1 MAIDAHS
8 IRIWE
13 GDATQQGATWDGLGV
28 NFSLFSAS
36 ATKVELCLFDSTG
49 TQETQRIELPEYT
62 DEVWHG
68 YLPDAGPGTVY
79 AYRVHGSY
87 EPEAGHRFNPNKLV
101 LDPYAKAH
109 IGRLK
114 WGPELFGY
122 TLGAA
127 GDDLTFDER
136 DSAPLMPKCV
146 VIDPAFTWSRD
157 RKPAV
162 PWDRTIVYELH
173 VKGFTKRNPMVP
185 ENLRGSFAGLAHQEI
200 IEYIRSLGVTSVEL
214 LPIHSFVNDSLLLD
228 KGLTNYWGY
237 NTIGFFAADPRYF
250 ATGAITEFKQMVAHF
265 HAAGL
270 EVILDVVYNHTA
282 EGNERGPT
290 LSFRGI
296 DNASY
301 YRLLPDKPRY
311 YINDTG
317 TGNTINMSHPRVLQM
332 VTDSLRYW
340 IIEMH
345 VDGFRFDLGT
355 ILGREVGGFD
365 QGGGFLD
372 SCRQDPLLS
381 QVKLIAE
388 PWDCGPGGYQ
398 VGSFPPG
405 WAEWNDRYR
414 DTVRSFWK
422 GDEGKAPEMASRLAA
437 SGDLF
442 NKRGRKPWASVNFV
456 TAHDGFTL
464 NDLVSY
470 NDKHNEANGEN
481 NQDGTSNNLAWNCGA
496 DGPTDDPEIN
506 KLRER
511 QKRNMLA
518 TLFFSQGTPLL
529 LAGDE
534 LGRTQKGN
542 NNAYCQDNEISW
554 TDWAGI
560 TEQGRSLIVFTRK
573 LIRLRDSLS
582 VLRRA
587 RFLTAEY
594 NSELEVKDITWINAV
609 GNEMQKTDWE
619 DGNMRCFGMLID
631 GRAQTSGIKKR
642 ASDVT
647 LLIVV
652 NAYHDAV
659 KFTLPGFVGGDQWLG
674 LIDTND
680 PEQGETATLKTG
692 NAYEV
697 TGRSLL
703 LFAGLTS
710 GDPVRVVS
718 RIALDM
724 LHDGARPGVS

>member
-1 MAIDAHS
+1 MATLAPAT
-8 IRIWE
+8 RIWQ
-13 GDATQQGATWDGLGV
+13 GNSNQQGATWDGLGV
-28 NFSLFSAS
+28 NFSLFSAN
-36 ATKVELCLFDSTG
+36 ATKVELCLFDQTG
-49 TQETQRIELPEYT
+49 KDELQRIELPEYT

-79 AYRVHGSY
+79 GYRVHGPY
-87 EPEAGHRFNPNKLV
+87 EPEKGHRFNSNKLV

-109 IGRLK
+109 IGQLK

-122 TLGAA
+122 TLGAQ
-127 GDDLTFDER
+127 GDDLTFDQR

-146 VIDPAFTWSRD
+146 VVDPAFTWARD
-157 RKPAV
+157 RRPEV
-162 PWDRTIVYELH
+162 PWDRTIIYELH
-173 VKGFTKRNPMVP
+173 VKGFTKRNTRVP
-185 ENLRGSFAGLAHQEI
+185 ETLRGSFAGLAHPEI
-200 IEYIRSLGVTSVEL
+200 VDYIKDLGVTSVEL
-214 LPIHSFVNDSLLLD
+214 LPIHSFVNDHLLLD

-237 NTIGFFAADPRYF
+237 DTLGFFAADPRYF
-250 ATGAITEFKQMVAHF
+250 ATGAITEFKQMIAHF
-265 HAAGL
+265 HNAGL

-296 DNASY
+296 DNVSY

-317 TGNTINMSHPRVLQM
+317 TGNTMNLSHPRVLQM

-340 IIEMH
+340 ITEMH

-355 ILGREVGGFD
+355 ILGREAAGFD

-372 SCRQDPLLS
+372 SCRQDPMLS

-414 DTVRSFWK
+414 DTIRSFWK
-422 GDEGKAPEMASRLAA
+422 GDEGRSAEMASRLAGSA
-437 SGDLF
+437 DLF
-442 NKRGRKPWASVNFV
+442 SKRGRKPWASINFV

-464 NDLVSY
+464 NDVVSY

-481 NQDGTSNNLAWNCGA
+481 NRDGNSNNLCWNCGA
-496 DGPTDDPEIN
+496 EGPTDDKEIN
-506 KLRER
+506 RLRER
-511 QKRNMLA
+511 QKRNMVA
-518 TLFFSQGTPLL
+518 TLFFSQGTPMLL
-529 LAGDE
+529 GGDE
-534 LGRTQKGN
+534 FGRTQKGN

-554 TDWAGI
+554 VDWDGI
-560 TEQGRSLIVFTRK
+560 KEEGQSLIAFTRK
-573 LIRLRDSLS
+573 LIRLRDCLPI
-582 VLRRA
+582 LRRG

-594 NSELEVKDITWINAV
+594 NPALEVKDVTWINAS
-609 GNEMQKTDWE
+609 GKEMQKHEWE
-619 DGNMRCFGMLID
+619 NSKMRCFGMLID
-631 GRAQTSGIKKR
+631 GRAQTSGIKRR

-652 NAYHDAV
+652 NAHYELV
-659 KFTLPGFVGGDQWLG
+659 KFTLPEFVGGDQWLTF
-674 LIDTND
+674 IDTNN
-680 PEQGETATLKTG
+680 PGHSETSTLRTG
-692 NAYEV
+692 DSCDVA
-697 TGRSLL
+697 GRSLL
-703 LFAGLTS
+703 LLAALTS
-710 GDPVRVVS
+710 GEPVKLIWRL
-718 RIALDM
+718 ALDF
-724 LHDGARPGVS
+724 LRENARPA